1 MYMLDTIEQLVH
13 HGMNPR
19 KARTL
24 VLTGFLP
31 MQLIVPNQTS
41 NLELLAAHA
50 DLNDCDPN
58 GLKLFLFREYSVN
71 QRMEAVPG
79 WFDFPEEQAARYLS
93 DPLQWRFDIYD
104 GLSARE
110 ALKTLTDDAET
121 IRSILIYMF
130 TNCACMHTEEFLA
143 TCRQLSRINTNQ
155 AAMDALLKNF
165 DIMLFSTF
173 ACTVD
178 CIDRLVNAFGVSD
191 ALEALMSCPNFPV
204 LISRSNLRNLS
215 DEEFIAQFR
224 PRPENQSP
232 VSRPDRSCS
241 L

>member
-13 HGMNPR
+13 YGMDPS
-19 KARTL
+19 KARKL

-31 MQLIVPNQTS
+31 MQLDVPNHTS
-41 NLELLAAHA
+41 NLRLLAAHT
-50 DLNDCDPN
+50 DLNACELN
-58 GLKLFLFREYSVN
+58 GLKLFLHRPFSVN

-79 WFDFPEEQAARYLS
+79 WFDFSEEQAARYLS

-110 ALKTLTDDAET
+110 ALKALTDDAEI
-121 IRSILIYMF
+121 IRNIVIYMF
-130 TNCACMHTEEFLA
+130 TSCACMHTEEFL
-143 TCRQLSRINTNQ
+143 TVCRQLSRINTDQ

-178 CIDRLVNAFGVSD
+178 CIDRLVKAFGASG
-191 ALEALMSCPNFPV
+191 ALEALTRYPNFPIR
-204 LISRSNLRNLS
+204 ISRTNLRNLS
-215 DEEFIAQFR
+215 DEEFIARFQ
-224 PRPENQSP
+224 PRPEDHP
-232 VSRPDRSCS
+232 PLRPFDRFCGR
-241 L
+241 